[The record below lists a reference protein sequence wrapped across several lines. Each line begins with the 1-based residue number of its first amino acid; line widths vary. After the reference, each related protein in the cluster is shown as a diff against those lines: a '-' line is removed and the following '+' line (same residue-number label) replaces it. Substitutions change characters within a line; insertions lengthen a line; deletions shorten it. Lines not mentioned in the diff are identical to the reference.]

1 MNQEPTGESPFI
13 VGKAIAAALVKA
25 QAAYGPAL
33 KSSQNPHFKNKYA
46 DLAACVEAVASA
58 LNSNGI
64 AFMQRILP
72 CESGVSIE
80 TLFIHTSGE
89 TISSG
94 PLHVPVQKN
103 DAQGYGS
110 ALTYARR
117 YSLMAACGIAPED
130 DDGNAASR
138 PTSYNKPQQ
147 PAPRMTDEPASG
159 KAVVTKLVEHIADD
173 VRQRSTPDKS
183 NGQRPAKAAVAIEE
197 DDRIPF

>member
-1 MNQEPTGESPFI
+1 MNTETPSESSLV

-46 DLAACVEAVASA
+46 DLSACVDAVANA

-64 AFMQRILP
+64 AFMQRVLP
-72 CESGVSIE
+72 CESGVAVE
-80 TLFIHTSGE
+80 TVFIHTSGE
-89 TISSG
+89 TLSSG
-94 PLHVPVQKN
+94 TLHVPVQKN

-117 YSLMAACGIAPED
+117 YSLMSACGIAPED
-130 DDGNAASR
+130 DDGNAA
-138 PTSYNKPQQ
+138 TKATTYDKPQK
-147 PAPRMTDEPASG
+147 PSPHLTDEP
-159 KAVVTKLVEHIADD
+159 TK
-173 VRQRSTPDKS
+173 DKS
-183 NGQRPAKAAVAIEE
+183 NGQRPARVAAAIEE

>member
-1 MNQEPTGESPFI
+1 MNTETSGESPFV

-33 KSSQNPHFKNKYA
+33 KSSQNPHYKNKYA

-72 CESGVSIE
+72 CETGVSIE

-94 PLHVPVQKN
+94 ALHVPVQKN

-117 YSLMAACGIAPED
+117 YSLMSACGIAPED
-130 DDGNAASR
+130 DDGNAASKP
-138 PTSYNKPQQ
+138 PTGTRVVQQ
-147 PAPRMTDEPASG
+147 
-159 KAVVTKLVEHIADD
+159 LVGQIAKDNT
-173 VRQRSTPDKS
+173 S
-183 NGQRPAKAAVAIEE
+183 GQRPAKAAVAIEE